1 MGTPQGWPGG
11 AAPLQNGGMT
21 TLLADIGGTNARF
34 ALFEDEVPAAP
45 ASVALDDFPGIVEA
59 MAHVLAGEMPPEAAV
74 LAVAGPVSRNSVR
87 LTNRGWLVDG
97 AAIGRA
103 LGIPRVR
110 VVNDFAAQSWA
121 LPSLTGD
128 DLHPLGGGAAEDG
141 APLAVVGPG
150 TGLGIGAFL
159 PPGLAPG
166 QALVTEGGHASLA
179 THDVREAAVVEW
191 LRGRHGHVSAERV
204 LSGQGIEN
212 LHAGLAAVDG
222 VTAESLEAAE
232 ITRRALTG
240 EDRRAVEVLDMFCAM
255 LGSVAG
261 DLALLY
267 GAKGGVYVAGGI
279 CPRFP
284 DYLAASR
291 FRARF
296 EAKGRFRDWLAPVP
310 AWLVMRPDPAMVGL
324 AAIARGEA
332 K

>member
-1 MGTPQGWPGG
+1 M
-11 AAPLQNGGMT
+11 
-21 TLLADIGGTNARF
+21 
-34 ALFEDEVPAAP
+34 
-45 ASVALDDFPGIVEA
+45 
-59 MAHVLAGEMPPEAAV
+59 

-103 LGIPRVR
+103 LGIGRVL

-121 LPSLTGD
+121 LPSLAGD
-128 DLHPLGGGAAEDG
+128 DLHPLGGGAAAEG

-159 PPGLAPG
+159 PPG
-166 QALVTEGGHASLA
+166 QVLVTEGGHASIA
-179 THDVREAAVVEW
+179 THDAREAAVVEW
-191 LRGRHGHVSAERV
+191 LRTQHGHVSAERV

-222 VTAESLEAAE
+222 VAAEALEAAE
-232 ITRRALTG
+232 ITRRALAG

-267 GAKGGVYVAGGI
+267 GAKGGIYVAGGI

-284 DYLAASR
+284 EYLAASR

-296 EAKGRFRDWLAPVP
+296 EAKGRFQEWLAAVP

-324 AAIARGEA
+324 AAIARG
-332 K
+332 

>member
-1 MGTPQGWPGG
+1 
-11 AAPLQNGGMT
+11 MT

-34 ALFEDEVPAAP
+34 ALTDGEVPTHP
-45 ASVALDDFPGIVEA
+45 ASLALDGFRGIIEVIGHFLGDA
-59 MAHVLAGEMPPEAAV
+59 NPPEAAV
-74 LAVAGPVSRNSVR
+74 LAVAGPVHRNSVR

-103 LGIPRVR
+103 LGIRHVR

-121 LPSLTGD
+121 LPELSGA
-128 DLHPLGGGAAEDG
+128 DLHPLGGSAAAAEVG
-141 APLAVVGPG
+141 APLAVLGPG

-159 PPGLAPG
+159 PPG
-166 QALVTEGGHASLA
+166 QALVTEGGHASIA
-179 THDVREAAVVEW
+179 THDPREAAVVEW
-191 LRGRHGHVSAERV
+191 LRGRHGHVSAERL
-204 LSGQGIEN
+204 LSGQGLEN
-212 LHAGLAAVDG
+212 LQAGLAAVDG
-222 VTAESLEAAE
+222 AEVESLEAAE
-232 ITRRALTG
+232 ITRRALAG
-240 EDRRAVEVLDMFCAM
+240 EDARCVEVLDLFCAM

-310 AWLVMRPDPAMVGL
+310 AWLVMRPDPAMLGL
-324 AAIARGEA
+324 AAIARGRA

>member
-1 MGTPQGWPGG
+1 
-11 AAPLQNGGMT
+11 MT

-34 ALFEDEVPAAP
+34 ALSDGEVPADP
-45 ASVALDDFPGIVEA
+45 HSLALDGVPGIAEA
-59 MAHVLAGEMPPEAAV
+59 IAQFLGGRAPPEAAV
-74 LAVAGPVSRNSVR
+74 LAVAGPVQDNSVR
-87 LTNRGWLVDG
+87 LTNRGWVVDG

-103 LGIPRVR
+103 LGIRRVT

-121 LPSLTGD
+121 LPHLAGA
-128 DLHPLGGGAAEDG
+128 DLRPLGGGAAEPG
-141 APLAVVGPG
+141 APLAVLGPG

-159 PPGLAPG
+159 PQGPAPG
-166 QALVTEGGHASLA
+166 RAPGRALVTEGGHASIA
-179 THDVREAAVVEW
+179 THDPREAAVVEW
-191 LRGRHGHVSAERV
+191 LCGRHGHVSAERV
-204 LSGQGIEN
+204 LSGQGLEN

-222 VTAESLEAAE
+222 VRVEALEAAE
-232 ITRRALTG
+232 ITRRALAEGTADG
-240 EDRRAVEVLDMFCAM
+240 DARCAEVLGIFCAM
-255 LGSVAG
+255 LGSLAG

-284 DYLAASR
+284 EVLAASR

-310 AWLVMRPDPAMVGL
+310 AWLVMRPDPAMLGL
-324 AAIARGEA
+324 TAIARGAA